1 MIVNSRLGPISG
13 SPFVSFAF
21 TLSFELPIVIIH
33 ATFASGGK
41 FLPASVLVFRSGFR
55 AARASRDKLFLK
67 LKIAVST
74 SFGSSSCA
82 ITPKT

>member
-1 MIVNSRLGPISG
+1 MIVNSSLGPISG
-13 SPFVSFAF
+13 DPFVSFAL
-21 TLSFELPIVIIH
+21 TLSFELRIVVIH

-41 FLPASVLVFRSGFR
+41 FLLASVFVFKSGFR
-55 AARASRDKLFLK
+55 AARASRDKLFFK